1 MSSAGSSSS
10 SSATDIDYTGHVET
24 TATLARVYDF
34 LQNAVGKAEEKL
46 NKTINTLNSSAD
58 LSQQQL
64 LALQSQIQAWST
76 FCSTATG
83 LLRAVGDALKST
95 SQNVR

>member
-1 MSSAGSSSS
+1 MGYSGKQV
-10 SSATDIDYTGHVET
+10 TDIEYTDHAKT
-24 TATLARVYDF
+24 AATLAKVYEF
-34 LQNAVGKAEEKL
+34 LQEAVGKAEKNL
-46 NKTINTLNSSAD
+46 DDTVGTLKSSAD
-58 LSQQQL
+58 IGQQQL

>member
-1 MSSAGSSSS
+1 MSST
-10 SSATDIDYTGHVET
+10 SSATDIEYTKHAET
-24 TATLARVYDF
+24 AATLAKVYDF
-34 LQNAVGKAEEKL
+34 LQKAVGEAEKKL
-46 NKTINTLNSSAD
+46 DATITTLESSAD

>member
-1 MSSAGSSSS
+1 MSSSGSSPK
-10 SSATDIDYTGHVET
+10 DIEYKGHAET
-24 TATLARVYDF
+24 TATLARVYEF
-34 LQNAVGKAEEKL
+34 LQKAVGEAEKKL
-46 NKTINTLNSSAD
+46 DATIKTLESSAD
-58 LSQQQL
+58 IGQQQL